1 MPFLIRLNILSDAL
15 WTRGFRS
22 TRLTAGSRSQWSE
35 RMRRLFQAGERSE
48 AVPSQQILTQRTQQQ
63 PPQLSTGKQPTIHR
77 EQLCISS
84 TDTWLL
90 LLFCWHFVTGNWFF
104 REGAEATGHYLFDP
118 NDLLLFILPDNLHQ
132 HCVSLQRLFKARDS
146 PDNQGNL
153 SLDYHMLSR
162 G

>member
-1 MPFLIRLNILSDAL
+1 MHFEPESSVPLGWLQGLHLNGQKECGGSSRLEEGA
-15 WTRGFRS
+15 
-22 TRLTAGSRSQWSE
+22 
-35 RMRRLFQAGERSE
+35 RLFLLSRFSPRGHSSSPHSSAQVNSPQSTENRCASH
-48 AVPSQQILTQRTQQQ
+48 Q
-63 PPQLSTGKQPTIHR
+63 PPGR
-77 EQLCISS
+77 AA
-84 TDTWLL
+84 DTWLL

-146 PDNQGNL
+146 PNNQGNL
-153 SLDYHMLSR
+153 SLDYLMLSR